1 MPLVT
6 VDLFDWRLNPE
17 SEARIIAA
25 MTDALCEA
33 IDAEELR
40 EHTWVIVQR
49 DAARRRDEIRAPSP
63 QRVVGTWIKRHVET
77 V

>member
-40 EHTWVIVQR
+40 EHTWVIVQGHDPHR
-49 DAARRRDEIRAPSP
+49 WGRGGKPWNEA
-63 QRVVGTWIKRHVET
+63 
-77 V
+77 